1 MSSELEPQLRED
13 SPLYHDA
20 LRISIKTPS
29 FYRHDVFLVD
39 EDDDVEF
46 KGHLAFSYEQLPVK
60 AKRLQTKRHIS
71 SVANGMLNN
80 EKGGIILMGVHDD
93 KRIEGFTLS
102 RAQQQHIVLS
112 IVDTFNRFTPPVPKH
127 FYDISFI
134 EIIDGKE
141 PKDPLMKTL
150 QLPPVNLQH
159 QLRTEDPC
167 WCDRQIR
174 DLRNFFT
181 DFQGRR
187 WIVELTIKKRNLSD
201 KRTSRFLQSAT
212 WGDPEHKLFTTE
224 TGKGYYRLKDVTK
237 RIAWKDIENFNK
249 VVETLIKKNPVY
261 ELLDTRIPAQNHI
274 YWSNSMSFLGFC
286 TEDRRKRKS
295 STFCFSANIETTNIF
310 VATSTP
316 ERSSRYLKP
325 KVKKKIWIGKFSFL
339 QSEEKEKKKNRQQST
354 WSLPSEKWISLE
366 KHFGWRMSFLQRL
379 LLQRDSTTTEKLQNG
394 LVNEEVCKIVEAHKW
409 IVNIFCFDVSSN
421 VLKSYVEDMKNFVT
435 RHLYSKKEE
444 EIFQEVLII
453 RP

>member
-1 MSSELEPQLRED
+1 
-13 SPLYHDA
+13 
-20 LRISIKTPS
+20 
-29 FYRHDVFLVD
+29 
-39 EDDDVEF
+39 
-46 KGHLAFSYEQLPVK
+46 
-60 AKRLQTKRHIS
+60 
-71 SVANGMLNN
+71 
-80 EKGGIILMGVHDD
+80 MGVHDD

-150 QLPPVNLQH
+150 QLPPVKLQH

-167 WCDRQIR
+167 WCDRQVR

-187 WIVELTIKKRNLSD
+187 WIVELTIKKRNPSD
-201 KRTSRFLQSAT
+201 HRTSRFLQSTT

-237 RIAWKDIENFNK
+237 RIAWKDIEDFNK
-249 VVETLIKKNPVY
+249 VVETLIKKNPVC
-261 ELLDTRIPAQNHI
+261 ELLDSENI
-274 YWSNSMSFLGFC
+274 YWSNTRILLAFL
-286 TEDRRKRKS
+286 
-295 STFCFSANIETTNIF
+295 
-310 VATSTP
+310 
-316 ERSSRYLKP
+316 LKP
-325 KVKKKIWIGKFSFL
+325 KI
-339 QSEEKEKKKNRQQST
+339 EEKENRPHFISLRTSKLQIFSSRLLHLNDLQGISNRRWKRKFKSGNFLSCNQKRKKRRNRHQST

-379 LLQRDSTTTEKLQNG
+379 LLQKG
-394 LVNEEVCKIVEAHKW
+394 LHDYWKAPEW
-409 IVNIFCFDVSSN
+409 SRQWRS
-421 VLKSYVEDMKNFVT
+421 L
-435 RHLYSKKEE
+435 
-444 EIFQEVLII
+444 
-453 RP
+453 

>member
-1 MSSELEPQLRED
+1 MSSELEPQLCED

-167 WCDRQIR
+167 WCDRQVR

-187 WIVELTIKKRNLSD
+187 WIVELTIKKRNPSD
-201 KRTSRFLQSAT
+201 HRTSRFLQSTT

-224 TGKGYYRLKDVTK
+224 TGKGYYRMKDVTK

-249 VVETLIKKNPVY
+249 VVETLIKKNPVC
-261 ELLDTRIPAQNHI
+261 ELLDSENI
-274 YWSNSMSFLGFC
+274 YWSNTRILKAFLLKPKIEEKENRLHFFLRTSKLQTFSSRFLHLNDLQGISNRRWKRKFKSGNFLSC
-286 TEDRRKRKS
+286 NQKRKKRRKIVNSQLGAYHQKNGSAWKSTSDEEWVFFNDFCFKGTPRLLKSSRMVSSMKKFVKSSQRTNES
-295 STFCFSANIETTNIF
+295 STFS
-310 VATSTP
+310 VSMSPATFWNLTSKTW
-316 ERSSRYLKP
+316 RISSPDTSIARRRDFP
-325 KVKKKIWIGKFSFL
+325 G
-339 QSEEKEKKKNRQQST
+339 
-354 WSLPSEKWISLE
+354 SLDNSPIL
-366 KHFGWRMSFLQRL
+366 
-379 LLQRDSTTTEKLQNG
+379 N
-394 LVNEEVCKIVEAHKW
+394 
-409 IVNIFCFDVSSN
+409 
-421 VLKSYVEDMKNFVT
+421 
-435 RHLYSKKEE
+435 
-444 EIFQEVLII
+444 
-453 RP
+453 

>member
-1 MSSELEPQLRED
+1 MSSDLEPQLRED

-134 EIIDGKE
+134 EIIDGRE

-150 QLPPVNLQH
+150 QLPPVKLQL
-159 QLRTEDPC
+159 QLGQKTPV
-167 WCDRQIR
+167 
-174 DLRNFFT
+174 
-181 DFQGRR
+181 GA
-187 WIVELTIKKRNLSD
+187 IVKSEI
-201 KRTSRFLQSAT
+201 
-212 WGDPEHKLFTTE
+212 
-224 TGKGYYRLKDVTK
+224 
-237 RIAWKDIENFNK
+237 
-249 VVETLIKKNPVY
+249 Y
-261 ELLDTRIPAQNHI
+261 EI
-274 YWSNSMSFLGFC
+274 
-286 TEDRRKRKS
+286 
-295 STFCFSANIETTNIF
+295 
-310 VATSTP
+310 
-316 ERSSRYLKP
+316 SSR
-325 KVKKKIWIGKFSFL
+325 
-339 QSEEKEKKKNRQQST
+339 
-354 WSLPSEKWISLE
+354 
-366 KHFGWRMSFLQRL
+366 
-379 LLQRDSTTTEKLQNG
+379 
-394 LVNEEVCKIVEAHKW
+394 
-409 IVNIFCFDVSSN
+409 IFKDEDGSSN
-421 VLKSYVEDMKNFVT
+421 LPPRKEICRTNAPAAFFNR
-435 RHLYSKKEE
+435 RHG
-444 EIFQEVLII
+444 EIRNTNCLLRKPEKATTG
-453 RP
+453 

>member
-1 MSSELEPQLRED
+1 MSSKLDPQLCED

-60 AKRLQTKRHIS
+60 AKRLQTERHIS

-112 IVDTFNRFTPPVPKH
+112 IVDTFNRFTLPVPKH

-134 EIIDGKE
+134 KIINGKE
-141 PKDPLMKTL
+141 PKEPLMKTL

-167 WCDRQIR
+167 WCNRQVR

-201 KRTSRFLQSAT
+201 KHTSRFLQSAT
-212 WGDPEHKLFTTE
+212 WGDLEHKLFTTE
-224 TGKGYYRLKDVTK
+224 TGKGYYRMKDVTK
-237 RIAWKDIENFNK
+237 RIA
-249 VVETLIKKNPVY
+249 
-261 ELLDTRIPAQNHI
+261 
-274 YWSNSMSFLGFC
+274 
-286 TEDRRKRKS
+286 
-295 STFCFSANIETTNIF
+295 
-310 VATSTP
+310 
-316 ERSSRYLKP
+316 
-325 KVKKKIWIGKFSFL
+325 
-339 QSEEKEKKKNRQQST
+339 
-354 WSLPSEKWISLE
+354 
-366 KHFGWRMSFLQRL
+366 
-379 LLQRDSTTTEKLQNG
+379 
-394 LVNEEVCKIVEAHKW
+394 
-409 IVNIFCFDVSSN
+409 
-421 VLKSYVEDMKNFVT
+421 
-435 RHLYSKKEE
+435 
-444 EIFQEVLII
+444 
-453 RP
+453 

>member
-150 QLPPVNLQH
+150 QLPPVKLQH

-167 WCDRQIR
+167 WCDRQVR

-201 KRTSRFLQSAT
+201 KCTSRFLQSTT

-224 TGKGYYRLKDVTK
+224 TGKGYYRMKDVTK
-237 RIAWKDIENFNK
+237 RIA
-249 VVETLIKKNPVY
+249 
-261 ELLDTRIPAQNHI
+261 
-274 YWSNSMSFLGFC
+274 
-286 TEDRRKRKS
+286 
-295 STFCFSANIETTNIF
+295 
-310 VATSTP
+310 
-316 ERSSRYLKP
+316 
-325 KVKKKIWIGKFSFL
+325 
-339 QSEEKEKKKNRQQST
+339 
-354 WSLPSEKWISLE
+354 
-366 KHFGWRMSFLQRL
+366 
-379 LLQRDSTTTEKLQNG
+379 
-394 LVNEEVCKIVEAHKW
+394 
-409 IVNIFCFDVSSN
+409 
-421 VLKSYVEDMKNFVT
+421 
-435 RHLYSKKEE
+435 
-444 EIFQEVLII
+444 
-453 RP
+453 

>member
-80 EKGGIILMGVHDD
+80 KKGGIILMGVHDD

-134 EIIDGKE
+134 EIIDGRE

-167 WCDRQIR
+167 WCDRQVR

-201 KRTSRFLQSAT
+201 QRTSRFLQSTT

-224 TGKGYYRLKDVTK
+224 TGKGYYRMKDVTK
-237 RIAWKDIENFNK
+237 RIA
-249 VVETLIKKNPVY
+249 
-261 ELLDTRIPAQNHI
+261 
-274 YWSNSMSFLGFC
+274 
-286 TEDRRKRKS
+286 
-295 STFCFSANIETTNIF
+295 
-310 VATSTP
+310 
-316 ERSSRYLKP
+316 
-325 KVKKKIWIGKFSFL
+325 
-339 QSEEKEKKKNRQQST
+339 
-354 WSLPSEKWISLE
+354 
-366 KHFGWRMSFLQRL
+366 
-379 LLQRDSTTTEKLQNG
+379 
-394 LVNEEVCKIVEAHKW
+394 
-409 IVNIFCFDVSSN
+409 
-421 VLKSYVEDMKNFVT
+421 
-435 RHLYSKKEE
+435 
-444 EIFQEVLII
+444 
-453 RP
+453 